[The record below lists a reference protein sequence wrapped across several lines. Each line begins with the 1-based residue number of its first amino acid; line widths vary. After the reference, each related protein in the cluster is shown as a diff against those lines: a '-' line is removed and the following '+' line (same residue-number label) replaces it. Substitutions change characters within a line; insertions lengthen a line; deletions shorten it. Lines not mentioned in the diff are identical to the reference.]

1 MDACKTVYC
10 WVLALLVELARR
22 NEKTPPLR
30 RIPSVGLTG
39 AAGAEFNDCFDR

>member
-22 NEKTPPLR
+22 NEKRHLC
-30 RIPSVGLTG
+30 G
-39 AAGAEFNDCFDR
+39 ASPQLA